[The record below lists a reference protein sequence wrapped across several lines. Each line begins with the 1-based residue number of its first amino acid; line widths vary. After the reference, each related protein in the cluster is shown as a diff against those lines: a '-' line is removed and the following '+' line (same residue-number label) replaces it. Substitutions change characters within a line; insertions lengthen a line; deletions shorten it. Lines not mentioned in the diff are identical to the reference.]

1 MKVAII
7 ADDLTGAN
15 ATAALLSTQGFT
27 TLTCLDNPE
36 YAEDYDVVSFPQTP
50 GLSHTRKLMRGY
62 PGILR
67 LLTQKSRQSVNVSIP
82 LCGGIWGQKWM
93 RLLTVFR
100 N

>member
-36 YAEDYDVVSFPQTP
+36 YAEDYDVVSFSTD
-50 GLSHTRKLMRGY
+50 
-62 PGILR
+62 
-67 LLTQKSRQSVNVSIP
+67 SRSVSYQEAYA

-93 RLLTVFR
+93 RLLTGFR